1 MSTNGTTNGSDEPE
15 MSDGGVPSPF
25 DEFVQDMD
33 LDILSNQY
41 VGFEQVMGTLMW
53 ASMKRQLRLYGVSTQ
68 LDTTSLE
75 RTFTANCVPMEWEPP
90 YQHLAKISFIWPAEY
105 TLLSVAGDEA
115 LCSLYHD
122 ELGMCL
128 HEPGT
133 ADLFTELLIDY
144 HLPFEFVQSL
154 DSDEGI
160 EKTARRV
167 RRAFAELVD
176 HDNIVNV
183 EATAVF
189 AGSRLTLTSIKAHH
203 HWTLEE
209 ELHNLPLLS
218 EVLVSICEEVRKV
231 LLRFKREF
239 PAQKA

>member
-1 MSTNGTTNGSDEPE
+1 MTTNGATNGSSESELTDA
-15 MSDGGVPSPF
+15 DARSPF
-25 DEFVQDMD
+25 DKFVQEMD
-33 LDILSNQY
+33 LDIPSNQY
-41 VGFEQVMGTLMW
+41 VGFEQIMGTLMW
-53 ASMKRQLRLYGVSTQ
+53 AAMERQLRLYAVTNQ

-75 RTFTANCVPMEWEPP
+75 RIFSAGCVPMEWDAP
-90 YQHLAKISFIWPAEY
+90 YQHNAKISFIWPAEY
-105 TLLSVAGDEA
+105 TVLSVSGDEA

-122 ELGMCL
+122 DDRACL

-133 ADLFTELLIDY
+133 ADLFVELMIDY

-160 EKTARRV
+160 EKTARQV
-167 RRAFAELVD
+167 RRTFAELVD

-189 AGSRLTLTSIKAHH
+189 SGNRLALTGIKAHH

-209 ELHNLPLLS
+209 ELRSLPLLS
-218 EVLVSICEEVRKV
+218 DVLLSICEEMRKV

-239 PAQKA
+239 PVRNE